1 MIPADTPWLKD
12 TRAQRVCRVLGD
24 AGHQI
29 YFVGGCVRNALLGLP
44 DSDVD
49 MSTDATPTRV
59 MALASDAGIK
69 AIPTGIDHGT
79 VTLVV
84 NGAPFE
90 VTTFRRDVATD
101 GRRAVV
107 SFSTDIA
114 DDAARRDFTMNALYA
129 DAAGR
134 LIDPL
139 DGIEDL
145 HAGRVRFIL
154 NPDDRIKEDYLRTL
168 RFFRFSAWY
177 AGEDMGF
184 DPEALAAISANLDG
198 LETLSAERVGQE
210 VTKLLQ
216 AIDPVA
222 ALAVMRQTGVLHRL
236 FPGADDRM
244 IGPFCHFE
252 QAFGVAINWRSRL
265 ALLGGEMADRM
276 RLSRADKKQTQILR
290 DLAFTGP
297 KLMEV
302 AYRHGLDLAQQVALM
317 RATLAEAPP
326 DQMEWTALDQ
336 AARAVFPLKASDLM
350 PQLSGPALGQTL
362 KSLEARW
369 IASGFTLS
377 RNELLNGR

>member
-1 MIPADTPWLKD
+1 MGRSNDIVIPADTPWLKD

-107 SFSTDIA
+107 AFSTDIA

-168 RFFRFSAWY
+168 RFFRFSAW
-177 AGEDMGF
+177 
-184 DPEALAAISANLDG
+184 SN
-198 LETLSAERVGQE
+198 
-210 VTKLLQ
+210 
-216 AIDPVA
+216 
-222 ALAVMRQTGVLHRL
+222 AVHS
-236 FPGADDRM
+236 
-244 IGPFCHFE
+244 I
-252 QAFGVAINWRSRL
+252 
-265 ALLGGEMADRM
+265 
-276 RLSRADKKQTQILR
+276 
-290 DLAFTGP
+290 
-297 KLMEV
+297 
-302 AYRHGLDLAQQVALM
+302 
-317 RATLAEAPP
+317 
-326 DQMEWTALDQ
+326 
-336 AARAVFPLKASDLM
+336 
-350 PQLSGPALGQTL
+350 
-362 KSLEARW
+362 
-369 IASGFTLS
+369 
-377 RNELLNGR
+377 